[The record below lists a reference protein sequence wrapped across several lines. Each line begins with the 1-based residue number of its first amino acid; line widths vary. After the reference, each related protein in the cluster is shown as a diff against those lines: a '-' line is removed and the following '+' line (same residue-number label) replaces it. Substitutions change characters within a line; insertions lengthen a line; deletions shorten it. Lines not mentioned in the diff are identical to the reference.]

1 MKNKMVYDLATA
13 GMLFALGL
21 TLPFLT
27 GQIPEIGSMLLPMH
41 IPALLAGFI
50 LGWKYG
56 LVIGASVPI
65 VRSLIFGVPA
75 LYPKAVTMSVEL
87 AAYAF
92 FAALF
97 FLIIFKKK
105 NLVTI
110 YASLILSMLIGRVI
124 KGVVSAFLYGTADN
138 PYTFSAFITGTFV
151 EAVPGIILQLILI
164 PAILLALK
172 RAKLYKF

>member
-1 MKNKMVYDLATA
+1 MKNKMVHDLAIA

-56 LVIGASVPI
+56 LVIGASLPI
-65 VRSLIFGVPA
+65 IRSLLFSAPP
-75 LYPKAVTMSVEL
+75 LYPKAVAMSVEL
-87 AAYAF
+87 AAYGF

-105 NLVTI
+105 NLVSV
-110 YASLILSMLIGRVI
+110 YASLILSMIIGRAI
-124 KGVVSAFLYGTADN
+124 KGVVSAFLYGTAEN
-138 PYTFSAFITGTFV
+138 PYTFSAFITGTFL
-151 EAVPGIILQLILI
+151 EAIPGIIIQLILI
-164 PAILLALK
+164 PAILVAIK
-172 RAKLYKF
+172 RVHVNL